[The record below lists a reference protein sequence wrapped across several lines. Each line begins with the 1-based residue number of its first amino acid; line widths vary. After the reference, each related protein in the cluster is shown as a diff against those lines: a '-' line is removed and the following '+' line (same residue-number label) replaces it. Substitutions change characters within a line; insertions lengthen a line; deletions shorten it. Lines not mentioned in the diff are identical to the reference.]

1 MTGVTELW
9 TGGPE
14 PIYPVAVRNTVDQTI
29 SSHWEIDAQEI
40 IAAGSTT
47 F

>member
-14 PIYPVAVRNTVDQTI
+14 PIYPVAVCYTVDQTI
-29 SSHWEIDAQEI
+29 SWHWKIDAEEI